1 MRVSRMGSHSQEAS
15 SIVAFRNFEEEMRRP
30 GVWETEKGAVSTAES
45 SRDNLASL
53 YHPPFHL
60 MFTGTFDKAKTT
72 ASSEDKWLLVNI
84 QSTKEFSSHM
94 LNRDTW
100 ANEAVSQTINT
111 NFIFWQ
117 VYDDTTEGRRK
128 VCTYYRL
135 DSVPVVLIFIFYE
148 PMTELVDFNTR
159 SGADSANPKP
169 LDDDDNV
176 ELEKKTPAYCL
187 CSICRTELKLRLMI
201 RIIGHSC
208 WWAST
213 MQVYDEPVGMQY
225 LQQNLYTYSWDDTTI
240 HMLLT
245 DCGSSH
251 PFKNEITDNGRSKHQ
266 IFRIFLLRTAAELLV
281 IRAGGLQL

>member
-1 MRVSRMGSHSQEAS
+1 MEMKPTPAALASLTIAEEIKLVWPPQKILNRVSRMGSHSQEAS

-30 GVWETEKGAVSTAES
+30 GVWEIEQGAVSTAES

-53 YHPPFHL
+53 YRPPFHL

-128 VCTYYRL
+128 V
-135 DSVPVVLIFIFYE
+135 
-148 PMTELVDFNTR
+148 
-159 SGADSANPKP
+159 GADSANPKP

-176 ELEKKTPAYCL
+176 ELEKSNVL
-187 CSICRTELKLRLMI
+187 LMGPTGSGMTCI
-201 RIIGHSC
+201 RIYH
-208 WWAST
+208 
-213 MQVYDEPVGMQY
+213 YFY
-225 LQQNLYTYSWDDTTI
+225 LSMYE
-240 HMLLT
+240 M
-245 DCGSSH
+245 
-251 PFKNEITDNGRSKHQ
+251 
-266 IFRIFLLRTAAELLV
+266 RT
-281 IRAGGLQL
+281 